1 MSQFWNRRLLMQA
14 FDDSR
19 TGVSDEELCI
29 ALRAKLNVDASKA
42 LSNSCSNGSA
52 VAKRAELPQKGALQ
66 QGCKVLTVEDFVSRT
81 LPLLELERDAEF
93 AQVGSIHQIS
103 PSTCHQA
110 LLSSVSHVKELQVPD
125 T

>member
-1 MSQFWNRRLLMQA
+1 MQA

-42 LSNSCSNGSA
+42 LSSCSNGSA

-103 PSTCHQA
+103 PSPCHQA